1 MALELLFNLGLA
13 VFFIYCFFFVGST
26 VPAAA
31 PDTLGGAEWSKI
43 LLVLLIISLLAN
55 AYKIARSSG
64 GNISFKFNFNIKK
77 IITGKMF
84 VGSVIMLAYAAVL
97 DTVGFLVSSLILF
110 LLYSRLLGEKRIKM
124 LLLSSVGCVVLLYL
138 IFDVVLGIM
147 LPRGTGIFRT
157 FALFIESYI

>member
-55 AYKIARSSG
+55 AFKIYKESN
-64 GNISFKFNFNIKK
+64 GNMSFKFNFNIKK

-84 VGSVIMLAYAAVL
+84 IGSVIMLAYAAVL
-97 DTVGFLVSSLILF
+97 DKVGFLVSSIIMF
-110 LLYSRLLGEKRIKM
+110 LLYSRLLGEKKIKV
-124 LLLSSVGCVVLLYL
+124 LLISSVGCVALLYL

-157 FALFIESYI
+157 MALFIESYI

>member
-43 LLVLLIISLLAN
+43 LLVLLIISLFAN
-55 AYKIARSSG
+55 AFKIYKESN
-64 GNISFKFNFNIKK
+64 GNMSFKFNFNIKK

-84 VGSVIMLAYAAVL
+84 IGSVIMLAYAAVL
-97 DTVGFLVSSLILF
+97 DTVGFLVSSIIMF
-110 LLYSRLLGEKRIKM
+110 LLYSRLLGEKKIKV
-124 LLLSSVGCVVLLYL
+124 LLISSVGCVALLYL

-157 FALFIESYI
+157 MALFIESYI